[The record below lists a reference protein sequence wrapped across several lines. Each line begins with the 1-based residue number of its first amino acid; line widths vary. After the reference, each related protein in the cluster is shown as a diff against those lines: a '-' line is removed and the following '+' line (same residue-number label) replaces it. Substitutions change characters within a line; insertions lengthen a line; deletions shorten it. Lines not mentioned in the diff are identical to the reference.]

1 MDEGGDRGLEIHC
14 DSEMELVQRDSEMEL
29 VQPDSQTY
37 LLNSFND
44 NEPQIVESQMVG
56 TQNQKNIPTK
66 AHNLKLSQ

>member
-14 DSEMELVQRDSEMEL
+14 DSEMEL

-44 NEPQIVESQMVG
+44 NEPQIVETQMVE

-66 AHNLKLSQ
+66 AHNHT